1 MTQSRE
7 RLFNYAALK
16 MEGPPSVNIDQE
28 ILQKAEENEG
38 ETDLFTQIVEDTEEI
53 FKIFFE
59 ELNSPTVRINSQK
72 YYAQKAKRN
81 ALKKKE

>member
-7 RLFNYAALK
+7 RLLNYAALK
-16 MEGPPSVNIDQE
+16 REGPPSVNIDQE

-38 ETDLFTQIVEDTEEI
+38 ETDLFTQIVEDTEKV

-59 ELNSPTVRINSQK
+59 ELNSQK

>member
-7 RLFNYAALK
+7 RLLNYAALK
-16 MEGPPSVNIDQE
+16 REGPPSVNIDQE

-59 ELNSPTVRINSQK
+59 ELNSQK